1 DELSPQN
8 PIPNP
13 WELNLLHDDGDPRK
27 HENDIKPFF
36 CYWAIFQRCAN
47 RSAHHGPDRFSL
59 LYICADGV
67 AVFRSLYI
75 QNAIVPKAIAIIQPG
90 HGFGGNWTNFEDH
103 EKVLGRSVLNDNL
116 GGGPEFLLN
125 GGAGGRGLSN
135 DCNCWPDYKIPQA
148 VNDDGSNFLGNT
160 GISIWKNI
168 NMLCTCNNILV

>member
-1 DELSPQN
+1 MLLGYLST
-8 PIPNP
+8 
-13 WELNLLHDDGDPRK
+13 
-27 HENDIKPFF
+27 
-36 CYWAIFQRCAN
+36 CAN

-148 VNDDGSNFLGNT
+148 VNDDGSNFLGNLPENCSNEDQV
-160 GISIWKNI
+160 GRIWQVKFQSQDLPFSVLYSNPKHIRNI
-168 NMLCTCNNILV
+168 N